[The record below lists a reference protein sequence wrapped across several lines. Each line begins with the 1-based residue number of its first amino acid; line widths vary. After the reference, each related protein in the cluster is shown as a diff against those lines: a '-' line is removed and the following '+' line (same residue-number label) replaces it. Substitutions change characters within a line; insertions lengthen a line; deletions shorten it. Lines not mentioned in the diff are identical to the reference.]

1 MYYNLHSLAAE
12 VRRVKMARPVPQIW
26 LQALGNMKPFSTY
39 PGGPPGGR
47 SVSVGAHSEAADTCA
62 ACTEHCTPVHRRH
75 LDHRDDQWRR
85 SYQGENMTRPRDNN
99 SDYFGSALDKVM
111 TMQ

>member
-1 MYYNLHSLAAE
+1 MYNNLHSQAAE
-12 VRRVKMARPVPQIW
+12 VRRVKMALPVPQIW

-39 PGGPPGGR
+39 PGGPPGGLG
-47 SVSVGAHSEAADTCA
+47 VSVGAHSEAADTCA
-62 ACTEHCTPVHRRH
+62 ACTEQCTPVHRRH
-75 LDHRDDQWRR
+75 LDHRDDQWRQ